1 MGKKKSRGVFKEV
14 VGFMGLLIV
23 GVIFSVLIVIHEFG
37 HYIAAKRSGVRVERF
52 ALGFG
57 PVLFK
62 KKGRETEFV
71 VCAFPLG
78 GYVKM
83 AGDTRQE
90 HKGFEHEFL
99 SKPIGIKTK
108 IVFAGP
114 LFNYLLALF
123 IFCIIALIGFPYP
136 DSVIGS
142 VLEDY
147 PAQGSGVQVGDR
159 VLAVD
164 GKEVE
169 HWMDMAKEIYQAKDA
184 VNLRIEREGEVISL
198 DIPLRQKEITD
209 DFGKK
214 KSVSVIGIGTSSQV
228 KIIKYGFPQAIIKG
242 FESLFNLT
250 FLVIKGFLFMILGI
264 IPFKEAVAGPVGI
277 YYITSEMVKIGIV
290 ATLHLVAALSISLS
304 IINLFPIPVLDG
316 GHLFFFFLEKV
327 RGRPISEKVEDNLTR
342 LGLGF
347 LIVLIVFIF
356 YNDIVRFGPKILNKD
371 KNSVQETV
379 VGEEDNAKKRSLDE

>member
-1 MGKKKSRGVFKEV
+1 MNFIG
-14 VGFMGLLIV
+14 MIIV
-23 GVIFSVLIVIHEFG
+23 GVIFSILIVIHEFG

-62 KKGRETEFV
+62 RKGRETEFV

-83 AGDTRQE
+83 AGDTREE
-90 HKGFEHEFL
+90 HKGLEHEFL
-99 SKPIGIKTK
+99 SKPIGIKSR

-114 LFNYLLALF
+114 LFNYLLALA

-142 VLEDY
+142 VLEGY
-147 PAQGSGVQVGDR
+147 PAQAAGVQEGDR
-159 VLAVD
+159 ILAVD
-164 GKEVE
+164 GKGVE
-169 HWMDMAKEIYQAKDA
+169 HWLDMAKEIYQAEA
-184 VNLRIEREGEVISL
+184 TVNLRIEREGKVISL

-214 KSVSVIGIGTSSQV
+214 KSVSIIGIGSSPQIKIV
-228 KIIKYGFPQAIIKG
+228 KYNLPQAIVKG
-242 FESLFNLT
+242 FKSLFNLT
-250 FLVIKGFLFMILGI
+250 FLVVKGFLFMILGI
-264 IPFKEAVAGPVGI
+264 IPFKEAIAGPVGI
-277 YYITSEMVKIGIV
+277 YYITSEVIKIGIV

-304 IINLFPIPVLDG
+304 VINLFPIPVLDG
-316 GHLFFFFLEKV
+316 GHLLFFFLEKV
-327 RGRPISEKVEDNLTR
+327 RGKPVSERVEDGLTR

-347 LIVLIVFIF
+347 LVCLIIFIF

-371 KNSVQETV
+371 KDSVQEV
-379 VGEEDNAKKRSLDE
+379 VVDEEDNTKKQSLDE

>member
-1 MGKKKSRGVFKEV
+1 MNFIGMIT
-14 VGFMGLLIV
+14 VGA
-23 GVIFSVLIVIHEFG
+23 IFSVLIVIHELG

-52 ALGFG
+52 AIGFG

-62 KKGRETEFV
+62 RKGKDTEFV

-78 GYVKM
+78 GYIKM
-83 AGDTRQE
+83 AGDTRGE
-90 HKGFEHEFL
+90 HKGFTDEFL
-99 SKPIGIKTK
+99 SKPVGIKSK

-114 LFNYLLALF
+114 LFNYLLALV

-142 VLEDY
+142 VLEGY
-147 PAQGSGVQVGDR
+147 PAQVSGVQEGDR

-164 GKEVE
+164 GKEVK
-169 HWMDMAKEIYQAKDA
+169 HWIDMAKEIYQAKDT
-184 VNLRIEREGEVISL
+184 VNLRIQRQGEILSL
-198 DIPLRQKEITD
+198 SIPLRQKEITD

-214 KSVSVIGIGTSSQV
+214 KNVSVIGVGSSSQI
-228 KIIKYGFPQAIIKG
+228 KIIKYNFPQAIVKG
-242 FESLFNLT
+242 FQSLFNLT
-250 FLVIKGFLFMILGI
+250 FLVVKGFLFMILGI

-277 YYITSEMVKIGIV
+277 YYITSEVVKIGIV

-316 GHLFFFFLEKV
+316 GHLLFFFLEKV
-327 RGRPISEKVEDNLTR
+327 RGKPISEKVGDNLTR

-347 LIVLIVFIF
+347 LICLIIFIF
-356 YNDIVRFGPKILNKD
+356 YNDIVRFGPKIMNKD
-371 KNSVQETV
+371 KDL
-379 VGEEDNAKKRSLDE
+379 VGEFMIEEEDNVKRQILDE

>member
-1 MGKKKSRGVFKEV
+1 MNIIGMIT
-14 VGFMGLLIV
+14 VGA
-23 GVIFSVLIVIHEFG
+23 IFSVLIVIHELG
-37 HYIAAKRSGVRVERF
+37 HYVAAKCSGVRVDKF
-52 ALGFG
+52 SLGFG

-62 KKGRETEFV
+62 KKGKETEFV
-71 VCAFPLG
+71 ICAFPLG

-83 AGDTRQE
+83 AGDTRQD

-99 SKPIGIKTK
+99 SKPIGIKAR

-114 LFNYLLALF
+114 LFNYLLALV
-123 IFCIIALIGFPYP
+123 IFCIIAFIGFPYP

-147 PAQGSGVQVGDR
+147 PAQAAGVLEGDR

-164 GKEVE
+164 GKDVE
-169 HWMDMAKEIYQAKDA
+169 HWMDMAKEIYQAQET
-184 VNLRIEREGEVISL
+184 VNLRIEREGEIVSL

-214 KSVSVIGIGTSSQV
+214 KNVSVIGVGTSPQI
-228 KIIKYGFPQAIIKG
+228 KIIKYAFPEAIVKG

-250 FLVIKGFLFMILGI
+250 FLVFKGFLFMILGI
-264 IPFKEAVAGPVGI
+264 IPFKEAVAGPIGI
-277 YYITSEMVKIGIV
+277 YYITSEVVKIGIV
-290 ATLHLVAALSISLS
+290 ATLHLVAALSISLA

-327 RGRPISEKVEDNLTR
+327 RGKPVSEKFEDGLTR
-342 LGLGF
+342 IGLGF
-347 LIVLIVFIF
+347 LILLIIFIF

-371 KNSVQETV
+371 KDSTQEIII
-379 VGEEDNAKKRSLDE
+379 EEGKIEEQILDE

>member
-1 MGKKKSRGVFKEV
+1 MNFIG
-14 VGFMGLLIV
+14 MITV

-62 KKGRETEFV
+62 RKGKETEFV

-83 AGDTRQE
+83 AGDTRGE
-90 HKGFEHEFL
+90 LKGFKYEFL
-99 SKPIGIKTK
+99 SKPVGIKSK

-114 LFNYLLALF
+114 LFNYFLALF

-136 DSVIGS
+136 DSIVGS
-142 VLEDY
+142 VLEGY
-147 PAQGSGVQVGDR
+147 PAQAAGVQEGDR
-159 VLAVD
+159 ILAVD
-164 GKEVE
+164 GEKVE
-169 HWMDMAKEIYQAKDA
+169 HWLDMAKRIYQAKDT
-184 VNLRIEREGEVISL
+184 VNFRIEREGEIISL

-214 KSVSVIGIGTSSQV
+214 KSVSMVGIGSSSEI
-228 KIIKYGFPQAIIKG
+228 KIIKYNFPHAIVKG
-242 FESLFNLT
+242 LESLFNLT
-250 FLVIKGFLFMILGI
+250 FLVVKGFLFMILGI

-277 YYITSEMVKIGIV
+277 YYITSEVVKIGIV

-316 GHLFFFFLEKV
+316 GHLLFFLLEKV
-327 RGRPISEKVEDNLTR
+327 RGRPVSEKVEDNLTR

-347 LIVLIVFIF
+347 LIILIVFIF
-356 YNDIVRFGPKILNKD
+356 YNDIVRFGPKILNKKD
-371 KNSVQETV
+371 TVQI
-379 VGEEDNAKKRSLDE
+379 EERNFTDE

>member
-1 MGKKKSRGVFKEV
+1 MNFIGMIT
-14 VGFMGLLIV
+14 VGA
-23 GVIFSVLIVIHEFG
+23 IFSVLIVIHELG

-52 ALGFG
+52 AIGFG

-62 KKGRETEFV
+62 RKGKDTEFV

-78 GYVKM
+78 GYIKM
-83 AGDTRQE
+83 AGDTRGE
-90 HKGFEHEFL
+90 HKGFTDEFL
-99 SKPIGIKTK
+99 SKPVGIKSK

-114 LFNYLLALF
+114 LFNYLLALV

-147 PAQGSGVQVGDR
+147 PAKAAGVQVGDR

-164 GKEVE
+164 DKEVE
-169 HWMDMAKEIYQAKDA
+169 HWLDMAKEIYQAKDA
-184 VNLRIEREGEVISL
+184 VTLRIEREGEVISFN
-198 DIPLRQKEITD
+198 IPLRQKEITD

-214 KSVSVIGIGTSSQV
+214 KNVSVIGIGTSSQV
-228 KIIKYGFPQAIIKG
+228 KIIKYGFPQAIVKG

>member
-1 MGKKKSRGVFKEV
+1 MNFIG
-14 VGFMGLLIV
+14 MITV
-23 GVIFSVLIVIHEFG
+23 GVIFSILIVIHEFG
-37 HYIAAKRSGVRVERF
+37 HYIAAKRLGVRVERF

-57 PVLFK
+57 PVLFRR
-62 KKGRETEFV
+62 KGKETEFV

-99 SKPIGIKTK
+99 SKPVGIKSK

-114 LFNYLLALF
+114 LFNYLLALV

-147 PAQGSGVQVGDR
+147 PAESSGVQEGDR
-159 VLAVD
+159 ILAVD

-169 HWMDMAKEIYQAKDA
+169 HWLDMAKEIYQAKDR
-184 VNLRIEREGEVISL
+184 VNLRIEREGEILSL
-198 DIPLRQKEITD
+198 SIPLRQKEITD

-214 KSVSVIGIGTSSQV
+214 RNVSIIGVGISSQI
-228 KIIKYGFPQAIIKG
+228 KTIKYNFPQAIVKG

-250 FLVIKGFLFMILGI
+250 FLVIKGFLFMMLGI
-264 IPFKEAVAGPVGI
+264 IPFKEAIAGPVGI
-277 YYITSEMVKIGIV
+277 YYITSEVIKIGIV

-316 GHLFFFFLEKV
+316 GHLIFFFLERV
-327 RGRPISEKVEDNLTR
+327 RGKPVSEKVEDNLTR
-342 LGLGF
+342 LGLCF
-347 LIVLIVFIF
+347 LIFLIIFIF
-356 YNDIVRFGPKILNKD
+356 YNDIVRFGPKILNKKEITEIKERD
-371 KNSVQETV
+371 YTDGKKNFTSE
-379 VGEEDNAKKRSLDE
+379 

>member
-1 MGKKKSRGVFKEV
+1 MNIIGMLA
-14 VGFMGLLIV
+14 VGAIFSILIV
-23 GVIFSVLIVIHEFG
+23 VHEFG
-37 HYIAAKRSGVRVERF
+37 HYIAAKRSGVRVDRF

-62 KKGRETEFV
+62 RKGKETEFV

-90 HKGFEHEFL
+90 HKGTKYEFL
-99 SKPIGIKTK
+99 SKSVGVKSK

-114 LFNYLLALF
+114 LFNYLLALV

-136 DSVIGS
+136 DAVIGS

-147 PAQGSGVQVGDR
+147 PAKAAGVQEGDR
-159 VLAVD
+159 ILAVD
-164 GKEVE
+164 GIEVE
-169 HWMDMAKEIYQAKDA
+169 HWLDMAKEIYQAEDT
-184 VNLRIEREGEVISL
+184 VNLRIQRDGEIISL

-214 KSVSVIGIGTSSQV
+214 RNVAVIGIGISSQI
-228 KIIKYGFPQAIIKG
+228 KTIKYNFPQAIVKG
-242 FESLFNLT
+242 LESLFHLT

-277 YYITSEMVKIGIV
+277 YYITSEVIKIGIV
-290 ATLHLVAALSISLS
+290 ATLHLVAALSISLA
-304 IINLFPIPVLDG
+304 IINLFPVPVLDG
-316 GHLFFFFLEKV
+316 GHLLFFFLEKV
-327 RGRPISEKVEDNLTR
+327 RGKPISEKVEENLTR
-342 LGLGF
+342 LGLSALIF
-347 LIVLIVFIF
+347 LIIFIF
-356 YNDIVRFGPKILNKD
+356 YNDIVRFGPKILDKNKD
-371 KNSVQETV
+371 SVQEAV
-379 VGEEDNAKKRSLDE
+379 AGREGNIKKQSLDE

>member
-1 MGKKKSRGVFKEV
+1 MNI
-14 VGFMGLLIV
+14 VGMLTV
-23 GVIFSVLIVIHEFG
+23 GVIFSILIVVHEFG
-37 HYIAAKRSGVRVERF
+37 HYIAAKRSGVRVDRF

-62 KKGRETEFV
+62 RKGKETEFV
-71 VCAFPLG
+71 ICAFPLG
-78 GYVKM
+78 GYIKM
-83 AGDTRQE
+83 VGDTREE
-90 HKGFEHEFL
+90 HKGAKYEFL
-99 SKPIGIKTK
+99 SKSAGVKSK

-114 LFNYLLALF
+114 LFNYLLALV

-147 PAQGSGVQVGDR
+147 PAKAAGVQEGDK

-164 GKEVE
+164 GRKVE
-169 HWMDMAKEIYQAKDA
+169 HWLDMAKEIYQAEDT
-184 VNLRIEREGEVISL
+184 VNLRIQRQGEIVSF

-214 KSVSVIGIGTSSQV
+214 RNVSVIGIGISSQM
-228 KIIKYGFPQAIIKG
+228 KTIKYNFPQAIVKG
-242 FESLFNLT
+242 LESLFNLT

-277 YYITSEMVKIGIV
+277 YYITSEVIKIGIV
-290 ATLHLVAALSISLS
+290 ATLHLVAALSISLAV
-304 IINLFPIPVLDG
+304 INLFPVPVLDG
-316 GHLFFFFLEKV
+316 GHLLFFFLEKI
-327 RGRPISEKVEDNLTR
+327 RGKPISEKVEENLTR
-342 LGLGF
+342 LGLGALIF
-347 LIVLIVFIF
+347 LIIFIF

-371 KNSVQETV
+371 KDSVQETV
-379 VGEEDNAKKRSLDE
+379 AEAEANIKKQSLDE

>member
-1 MGKKKSRGVFKEV
+1 MNFIGMIT
-14 VGFMGLLIV
+14 VGA
-23 GVIFSVLIVIHEFG
+23 IFSVLIVIHELG

-52 ALGFG
+52 AIGFG

-62 KKGRETEFV
+62 RKGKDTEFV

-78 GYVKM
+78 GYIKM
-83 AGDTRQE
+83 AGDTRGE
-90 HKGFEHEFL
+90 HKGFTDEFL
-99 SKPIGIKTK
+99 SKPVGIKSK

-114 LFNYLLALF
+114 LFNYLLALV

-142 VLEDY
+142 VLEGY
-147 PAQGSGVQVGDR
+147 PAQVSGVQVGDR

-184 VNLRIEREGEVISL
+184 VNLRIEREGEVISFN
-198 DIPLRQKEITD
+198 IPLRQKEITD

-228 KIIKYGFPQAIIKG
+228 KIIKYGFPQAIVKG

>member
-1 MGKKKSRGVFKEV
+1 MNFIG
-14 VGFMGLLIV
+14 MIAV

-62 KKGRETEFV
+62 RKGKETEFV

-83 AGDTRQE
+83 AGDTREE
-90 HKGFEHEFL
+90 HKGLEHEFL
-99 SKPIGIKTK
+99 SKPVGIKSK

-114 LFNYLLALF
+114 LFNYFLALF

-142 VLEDY
+142 VVEGY
-147 PAQGSGVQVGDR
+147 PAESSGVQEGDR

-169 HWMDMAKEIYQAKDA
+169 HWLDMAKEIYQAKDT
-184 VNLRIEREGEVISL
+184 VNLRIEREGEIISL
-198 DIPLRQKEITD
+198 DISLRQKEITD

-214 KSVSVIGIGTSSQV
+214 KNVSVIGIGTSSQI
-228 KIIKYGFPQAIIKG
+228 KIIKYSFPQAIVKG
-242 FESLFNLT
+242 VESLFNLT
-250 FLVIKGFLFMILGI
+250 FLVVKGFLFMMLGI

-277 YYITSEMVKIGIV
+277 YYITSEVVKIGIV

-316 GHLFFFFLEKV
+316 GHLLFFFLEKV
-327 RGRPISEKVEDNLTR
+327 RGRPVSEKVEDNLTR
-342 LGLGF
+342 LGLSF
-347 LIVLIVFIF
+347 LIFLIIFIF

-371 KNSVQETV
+371 KDSVQKTV
-379 VGEEDNAKKRSLDE
+379 VEGEGNREKQSLDE

>member
-1 MGKKKSRGVFKEV
+1 MNFIG
-14 VGFMGLLIV
+14 MITV

-37 HYIAAKRSGVRVERF
+37 HYIAAKRSGVRVDRF
-52 ALGFG
+52 AIGFG

-62 KKGRETEFV
+62 KKGKETEFV

-83 AGDTRQE
+83 AGDTRE
-90 HKGFEHEFL
+90 DHKGFEHEFL
-99 SKPIGIKTK
+99 SKPIGIKSK

-114 LFNYLLALF
+114 LFNYLLALV

-142 VLEDY
+142 VLEGY
-147 PAQGSGVQVGDR
+147 PAESSGVQEGDR

-169 HWMDMAKEIYQAKDA
+169 HWLDMAEKIYQAEGTT
-184 VNLRIEREGEVISL
+184 NLRIEREGEIISL

-209 DFGKK
+209 DFGQKK
-214 KSVSVIGIGTSSQV
+214 NVSVIGIGTSPQI
-228 KIIKYGFPQAIIKG
+228 KIIKYNFPQAIVKG
-242 FESLFNLT
+242 FQSLFNLT
-250 FLVIKGFLFMILGI
+250 FLVVKGFLFMILGI

-277 YYITSEMVKIGIV
+277 YYITSEVVKIGIV

-316 GHLFFFFLEKV
+316 GHLLFFFLEKV
-327 RGRPISEKVEDNLTR
+327 RGKPISEKVGDNLTR

-347 LIVLIVFIF
+347 LICLIIFIF
-356 YNDIVRFGPKILNKD
+356 YNDIVRFGPKIMNKD
-371 KNSVQETV
+371 KDL
-379 VGEEDNAKKRSLDE
+379 VGEFMIEEEDNVKRQILDE